1 MQWRALGGFGGDP
14 VWIQPRWDARVASTA
29 ELLWVNMSDDVLIKS
44 ILAKNKSR
52 YGANLSDADAF
63 EYFCAETALRRFAL
77 TFDEIDKGVVDG
89 KNDGG
94 IDSVYFFVNRSL
106 IAIDTEM
113 DTFKSPVTVDLF
125 IIQSKIDGGFSET
138 AMSKLLA
145 SVPELIRL
153 DADTET
159 LATLYNSDVLEIFE
173 KYRDGLSD
181 LAAQFPVVNVH
192 VIYATLATAGND
204 KVDAMRSSLI
214 KAIAGKFPKST
225 CNVELWNAAKLYEEA
240 QKQNVLVKQ
249 LPFVKSAISHGKGYV
264 LLAKLSE
271 YYEFITDGGQII
283 DALFEFNVRD
293 YQSSASVNKEIAATL
308 QGTEDEADFWW
319 LNNGVTI
326 LAEEAQSQD
335 NKLTIKNPLVVNGLQ
350 TSHEI
355 HRFFS
360 GGGVDAK
367 DRSVQVR
374 VLEINDE
381 ARRDRVIKATNSQ
394 TGIKPASLHATEP
407 FQRKIEDY
415 LGQLG
420 MFYDRRKD
428 YWRNKGKPSDKII
441 GIERLA
447 QAAMAIGLERPHDAR
462 ARPTTIMKED
472 AEYQGLFSDTTDLKI
487 YEVCARLYFAVDA
500 YFRKESANIDSK
512 YRNNLRYHLMMQLAW
527 KLNGSRPVHPAAL
540 RGLKVAELTD
550 ADINTVLDHTIA
562 LFDAAGAQDKVAKSE
577 AFTST
582 LKQQSLVRSST
593 LVTPTA
599 MGSVAAAAPV
609 PAAIAAPAPA
619 NH

>member
-1 MQWRALGGFGGDP
+1 
-14 VWIQPRWDARVASTA
+14 
-29 ELLWVNMSDDVLIKS
+29 MSDDVLIKS
-44 ILAKNKSR
+44 ILGKNKPR

-63 EYFCAETALRRFAL
+63 EYFCAETVLRRFAL
-77 TFDEIDKGVVDG
+77 TFDQIDKGVVDG

-106 IAIDTEM
+106 IEIDTEM
-113 DTFKSPVTVDLF
+113 DTFKSPVIVDLF
-125 IIQSKIDGGFSET
+125 IIQSKIEGGFSET
-138 AMSKLLA
+138 AMTKLLT

-153 DADTET
+153 DADTAT
-159 LATLYNSDVLEIFE
+159 LATLYNSNVLEIFE
-173 KYRDGLSD
+173 KYRDGLRE
-181 LAAQFPVVNVH
+181 LAAQFPTVNVH
-192 VIYATLATAGND
+192 VIYATLAAVGNA
-204 KVDAMRSSLI
+204 KVDAMRSGLSN
-214 KAIAGKFPKST
+214 AIANRFPKST

-264 LLAKLSE
+264 LLSKLKD
-271 YYEFITDGGQII
+271 YYEFITDDGQII

-293 YQSSASVNKEIAATL
+293 YQTSASVNKDIAATL
-308 QGTEDEADFWW
+308 QAAEDEADFWW

-335 NKLTIKNPLVVNGLQ
+335 NKLTVKNPLVVNGLQ

-367 DRSVQVR
+367 ERSVQVR
-374 VLEINDE
+374 VLEIDDE

-394 TGIKPASLHATEP
+394 TSIKPASLYATEP

-415 LGQLG
+415 LVQLE

-447 QAAMAIGLERPHDAR
+447 QAVIAIGLERPHDAR
-462 ARPTTIMKED
+462 ARPTTIMKDD
-472 AEYQGLFSDTTDLKI
+472 AMYQSLFSEMTDLKI
-487 YEVCARLYFAVDA
+487 YEVCAGLYFAVDA

-512 YRNNLRYHLMMQLAW
+512 YRNNLRYHMMMQLAW
-527 KLNGSRPVHPAAL
+527 KLNGSRPVHTAAL
-540 RGLKVAELTD
+540 RGLKVANLTD
-550 ADINTVLDHTIA
+550 ADIKTVLDHTIEI
-562 LFDAAGAQDKVAKSE
+562 FDAEGARDKVAKGE

-582 LKQQSLVRSST
+582 LKQKSLVVSST
-593 LVTPTA
+593 LATPTTMA
-599 MGSVAAAAPV
+599 SVAAAAPV
-609 PAAIAAPAPA
+609 PAAIAAPVPGG
-619 NH
+619 H

>member
-1 MQWRALGGFGGDP
+1 
-14 VWIQPRWDARVASTA
+14 
-29 ELLWVNMSDDVLIKS
+29 MSDAVLIKN
-44 ILAKNKSR
+44 ILSKNKAR
-52 YGANLSDADAF
+52 YGTNLSDADAF
-63 EYFCAETALRRFAL
+63 EYFCAETVLKRFAL

-113 DTFKSPVTVDLF
+113 DTFKSPATVDLF
-125 IIQSKIDGGFSET
+125 IIQSKIEGGFSET
-138 AMSKLLA
+138 AMAKLLA

-153 DADTET
+153 DADIAT
-159 LATLYNSDVLEIFE
+159 LATLYNNDVLEIFE
-173 KYRDGLSD
+173 KYRDGLGE
-181 LAAQFPVVNVH
+181 LAAQFPTVNVH
-192 VIYATLATAGND
+192 VIYASLATAGND
-204 KVDAMRSSLI
+204 KADAMIPGLV
-214 KAIAGKFPKST
+214 KAITDRFPKST

-264 LLAKLSE
+264 LLAKLKD
-271 YYEFITDGGQII
+271 YYEFITDSGQII

-308 QGTEDEADFWW
+308 KETEDEADFWW
-319 LNNGVTI
+319 LNNGVTV

-335 NKLTIKNPLVVNGLQ
+335 NKLTVKNPLVVNGLQ

-360 GGGVDAK
+360 GGGTDAK
-367 DRSVQVR
+367 ERSVQVR

-407 FQRKIEDY
+407 FQRKIEDF
-415 LGQLG
+415 LAQLG
-420 MFYDRRKD
+420 VFYDRRKD
-428 YWRNKGKPSDKII
+428 YWRNKGKPADRII

-447 QAAMAIGLERPHDAR
+447 QSVIAIGLERPHDAR
-462 ARPTTIMKED
+462 GRPTTIMKDD
-472 AEYQGLFSDTTDLKI
+472 AEYHALFSDATDLKI
-487 YEVCARLYFAVDA
+487 YEVCANLYFAVEA

-540 RGLKVAELTD
+540 RSLKAANLTD
-550 ADINTVLDHTIA
+550 ADIKTTLDHTIV
-562 LFDAAGAQDKVAKSE
+562 LFDAAGAQDKIAKGE
-577 AFTST
+577 AFTTT
-582 LKQQSLVRSST
+582 LKQNSLVGSST
-593 LVTPTA
+593 LATPTA
-599 MGSVAAAAPV
+599 MGT
-609 PAAIAAPAPA
+609 PAAVAPAPTTVAAPAPA
-619 NH
+619 S

>member
-1 MQWRALGGFGGDP
+1 
-14 VWIQPRWDARVASTA
+14 
-29 ELLWVNMSDDVLIKS
+29 MSDDVLIKN
-44 ILAKNKSR
+44 ILSKNKVR
-52 YGANLSDADAF
+52 YGTNLSDADAF
-63 EYFCAETALRRFAL
+63 EYFCAETVLKRFAL
-77 TFDEIDKGVVDG
+77 TFDQIDKGVVDG

-125 IIQSKIDGGFSET
+125 IIQSKIEGGFSET
-138 AMSKLLA
+138 AMAKLLA

-153 DADTET
+153 DADTAT

-173 KYRDGLSD
+173 KYRDGLSE

-192 VIYATLATAGND
+192 VIYATLATARND
-204 KVDAMRSSLI
+204 KVDAMIPGLV
-214 KAIAGKFPKST
+214 KAIADRFPKST
-225 CNVELWNAAKLYEEA
+225 CNVDLWNAAKLYEEA
-240 QKQNVLVKQ
+240 QKQNVLVKH
-249 LPFVKSAISHGKGYV
+249 LPFVKSALSHGKGYV
-264 LLAKLSE
+264 LLAKLKD
-271 YYEFITDGGQII
+271 YYEFITDSGQIM

-308 QGTEDEADFWW
+308 KGTEDEADFWW

-335 NKLTIKNPLVVNGLQ
+335 NKLTVKNPLVVNGLQ

-360 GGGVDAK
+360 RGGTDAK
-367 DRSVQVR
+367 ERSVQVR

-407 FQRKIEDY
+407 FQRKIEDF
-415 LGQLG
+415 LAQLG
-420 MFYDRRKD
+420 VFYDRRKD
-428 YWRNKGKPSDKII
+428 YWRNKGKPADKII

-447 QAAMAIGLERPHDAR
+447 QSVIAVGLERPHDAR
-462 ARPTTIMKED
+462 GRPTTIMKDD
-472 AEYQGLFSDTTDLKI
+472 AEYQALFSDSTDLKL
-487 YEVCARLYFAVDA
+487 YEVCAALYFAVEA
-500 YFRKESANIDSK
+500 YFRKERGNIDSK

-540 RGLKVAELTD
+540 RSLKVAKLTD
-550 ADINTVLDHTIA
+550 TDIKTTLDHTIA
-562 LFDAAGAQDKVAKSE
+562 RFDAAGAQDKVAKGE
-577 AFTST
+577 AFTTT
-582 LKQQSLVRSST
+582 LKQNSLVGSST
-593 LVTPTA
+593 LATPTA
-599 MGSVAAAAPV
+599 MGAAAAVAPV
-609 PAAIAAPAPA
+609 PDATAAPAPA
-619 NH
+619 N

>member
-1 MQWRALGGFGGDP
+1 
-14 VWIQPRWDARVASTA
+14 
-29 ELLWVNMSDDVLIKS
+29 MSDDVLIKS
-44 ILAKNKSR
+44 ILSKNKVR
-52 YGANLSDADAF
+52 YGTNLSDADAF
-63 EYFCAETALRRFAL
+63 EYFCAETVLKRFAL
-77 TFDEIDKGVVDG
+77 TFDQLDKGVVDG

-113 DTFKSPVTVDLF
+113 DTFKTPVTVDLF
-125 IIQSKIDGGFSET
+125 IIQSKIEGGFSET
-138 AMSKLLA
+138 AMAKLLA
-145 SVPELIRL
+145 SIPELIRL

-173 KYRDGLSD
+173 KYRDGLTE
-181 LAAQFPVVNVH
+181 LAAQFPNVNVH
-192 VIYATLATAGND
+192 VIYATLATVGNG
-204 KVDAMRSSLI
+204 KVDAMMPSLA
-214 KAIAGKFPKST
+214 KAIENRFPKST
-225 CNVELWNAAKLYEEA
+225 CTVELWNAAKLYEEA

-249 LPFVKSAISHGKGYV
+249 LPFVKSALSHGKGYV
-264 LLAKLSE
+264 LLAKLKD
-271 YYEFITDGGQII
+271 YYEFITNGGQIM

-308 QGTEDEADFWW
+308 KGTQDEADFWW

-360 GGGVDAK
+360 AGGTDAK
-367 DRSVQVR
+367 ERSVQVR

-394 TGIKPASLHATEP
+394 TGIKSASLRATEP

-415 LGQLG
+415 LVQLG

-428 YWRNKGKPSDKII
+428 YWRNKGKPADKII

-447 QAAMAIGLERPHDAR
+447 QSVIAIGLERPHDAR
-462 ARPTTIMKED
+462 ARPTTIMKDD
-472 AEYQGLFSDTTDLKI
+472 AEYQAIFSDNTDLRI
-487 YEVCARLYFAVDA
+487 YEVCAGLYFAVDA
-500 YFRKESANIDSK
+500 YFRKERANIVSE

-527 KLNGSRPVHPAAL
+527 KLNGSRPIHLAAL
-540 RGLKVAELTD
+540 RGLKVANLTD
-550 ADINTVLDHTIA
+550 TDIKTVLDHTIA
-562 LFDAAGAQDKVAKSE
+562 LFDKAGAQDKVAKGE
-577 AFTST
+577 AFTII
-582 LKQQSLVRSST
+582 LKDHSLVGSSK
-593 LVTPTA
+593 VPTPTA
-599 MGSVAAAAPV
+599 MGAGGSVAPI
-609 PAAIAAPAPA
+609 PAATATQAPTS
-619 NH
+619 

>member
-1 MQWRALGGFGGDP
+1 
-14 VWIQPRWDARVASTA
+14 
-29 ELLWVNMSDDVLIKS
+29 MSDDVLIKS
-44 ILAKNKSR
+44 ILGKNKPR

-63 EYFCAETALRRFAL
+63 EYFCAETVLRRFAL
-77 TFDEIDKGVVDG
+77 TFDQIDKGVVDG

-106 IAIDTEM
+106 IEIDTEM
-113 DTFKSPVTVDLF
+113 DTFKSPVIVDLF
-125 IIQSKIDGGFSET
+125 IIQSKIEGGFSET
-138 AMSKLLA
+138 AMTKLQT

-153 DADTET
+153 DADTAT
-159 LATLYNSDVLEIFE
+159 LATMYNNNVLEIFE
-173 KYRDGLSD
+173 KYRDGLRE
-181 LAAQFPVVNVH
+181 LAAQFPTVNVH
-192 VIYATLATAGND
+192 VIYATLAAVGNA
-204 KVDAMRSSLI
+204 KVDAMRSSLS
-214 KAIAGKFPKST
+214 KAIADRFPKST

-264 LLAKLSE
+264 LLSKLKD

-293 YQSSASVNKEIAATL
+293 YQTSASVNKDIAATL
-308 QGTEDEADFWW
+308 QAADDDADFWW

-335 NKLTIKNPLVVNGLQ
+335 SKLTVKNPLVVNGLQ

-367 DRSVQVR
+367 ERSVQVR
-374 VLEINDE
+374 VLEIDDE

-394 TGIKPASLHATEP
+394 TSIKAASLYATEP

-415 LGQLG
+415 LAQLE

-447 QAAMAIGLERPHDAR
+447 QAVIAVGLERPHDAR
-462 ARPTTIMKED
+462 ARPTTIMKDD
-472 AEYQGLFSDTTDLKI
+472 AMYQSLFSDMTDLKI
-487 YEVCARLYFAVDA
+487 YEVCAGLYFAVDA
-500 YFRKESANIDSK
+500 YFRKERANIDSK
-512 YRNNLRYHLMMQLAW
+512 YRNNLRYHVMMQLAW
-527 KLNGSRPVHPAAL
+527 KLNGSRPVHTAAL
-540 RGLKVAELTD
+540 RGLKVANLTD
-550 ADINTVLDHTIA
+550 AHIKTVLDHTIEI
-562 LFDAAGAQDKVAKSE
+562 FDAEGAQDKIAKGE
-577 AFTST
+577 AFTNT
-582 LKQQSLVRSST
+582 LKQKSLVGSST
-593 LVTPTA
+593 LATPTTMA
-599 MGSVAAAAPV
+599 SVAAAAAV
-609 PAAIAAPAPA
+609 PAAIAAPVPGS
-619 NH
+619 H